1 MNSSLGSEIVTGFIG
16 EVEGYLPDMSRC
28 LQTLQQDRAHRPSLA
43 ELHRIT
49 HTIKGAA
56 AMVGLDDLS
65 GIGEVLEKVMEKV
78 LGTALTLDDE
88 TITLLGDAT
97 RRIDSYCMMQRSG
110 KPDDGRLFQK
120 TVAEIE
126 KKLCKSSKNGVGSGE
141 LEDSPEGYN
150 PEAILF
156 EEGGEEGNLPEATPD
171 ALDNDLGSAEDNT
184 QVSGDAEPESFLDEI
199 TLSVAPAEAD
209 VEDELLFQDIE
220 EEEEDDLFGSAVTEP
235 SDLPGAEEIDPE
247 LLQCFSEET
256 DEHLENIDDCLNSLG
271 VRITDS
277 VALTPSTQETLH
289 SLRRSVHTLKGAAA
303 VIGIEQV
310 AAWGHD
316 FEDFLD
322 WLHDEAR
329 KLDPSA
335 VAALREGA
343 DLLASLAEEPT
354 RPAEKEK
361 QRITVKFAEITE
373 AFSSGSAV
381 AENDKSEETASSL
394 LFDEAENP
402 LYPSQESQDSEEA
415 EEADSFFDEIASS
428 VSSVSPA
435 EENAADRL
443 FLQDVEEEEEK
454 EDDLFGSALTEPSDL
469 PGAEEIDPE
478 LLQCFSEET
487 DEHLKNIDHCLN
499 SLGVRITDSVELT
512 PSTQETLHSLRR
524 SVHTLKGAAAVIGI
538 EQVAAWG
545 HDFEDFL
552 DWLHDEARKLD
563 PSVVAALRDGADL
576 LASLAEEPTHPAEKE
591 KQRITVKFAE
601 ITEAFSSG
609 FAADENDKGEE
620 NTSSLVLDE
629 ENSVADFFTEADCE
643 ESEEADAGN
652 LFDEISSPDPP
663 AEEAMEGELLF
674 QDVAEEED
682 NLFGSVVAGPTESP
696 EDQAFFPEEEGVP
709 EELQAA
715 EETGREGGEEADN
728 FFDEVPVDTPDGAE
742 AAFESLPDISGSD
755 EQAVG
760 EDIDE
765 ELLRCFHEEAEEHLD
780 NIDRQLNHLGMTI
793 SGATKLSD
801 IKRSSLHSIRRSVHT
816 LKGAS
821 AVIGIEQIA
830 AWGHDFEDFLDW
842 LHDEARSIHPEAVE
856 AMQEGAD
863 ILVRLVRDPNCSVR
877 ADQQGVLGKF
887 TRITTGDIGKLSID
901 DRDGI
906 DNTDDINEGPA
917 EDADVSLPFDHVSG
931 EKTKTAPARQSRIRK
946 TATLRVD
953 VNRIDQMVGLSG
965 DMVINLSSFEDSM
978 DATSVTMKELD
989 MILQRL
995 KNINS
1000 SLEAGYELASIPHLG
1015 SQDDLRASGI
1025 TEDFDPLEMDRYSE
1039 LNILIRSLSEAV
1051 SDLDSIMAQNALD
1064 NVAWQKTV
1072 ERQGM
1077 VLKELQ
1083 NRMIGVRMTPLST
1096 LSSRMHRTVREAER
1110 TTGHPSRL
1118 TIDGESIMMDSRV
1131 WDVMADPLMHI
1142 LRNAV
1147 AHGGSLPQKAGWE
1160 SLSVT
1165 IQATRKGGLCT
1176 LRVSDDGKGLDYEA
1190 IRVKGMKLY
1199 PNDRI
1204 NLMSHSELAELIF
1217 RHGFSSTGSI
1227 TNIAGRGVGMDVV
1240 RDAIDQLNGSIE
1252 LISEQGRG
1260 TEFIMRLPVA
1270 VAQLPAIL
1278 ARFGTRIYA
1287 VPMHDVASVARVA
1300 PEEKTGREY
1309 TFEGETVPL
1318 LHPAE
1323 VPGFETG
1330 TGYIEEHLA
1339 EDDQALLIV
1348 HAGRKRAAVLCEQL
1362 IGQRDI
1368 VFKNLGTHLHNVP
1381 CISGVT
1387 IMGNGDLIP
1396 ILQVEEFL
1404 RKWTSVI
1411 KRPDESFTAGPV
1423 KERGPLRILVVDDS
1437 ISVRKVVSNFIT
1449 QQGWIPVAAR
1459 NGIEAIEKIR
1469 EEKPD
1474 FILLDVEMPRMNGFE
1489 VLQTMQA
1496 QPELRDIPVA
1506 MLTSRSAD
1514 KYQEKARELGARGF
1528 MTKPFKADEVIR
1540 FIRKETADE

>member
-1 MNSSLGSEIVTGFIG
+1 FLGSV
-16 EVEGYLPDMSRC
+16 
-28 LQTLQQDRAHRPSLA
+28 
-43 ELHRIT
+43 
-49 HTIKGAA
+49 
-56 AMVGLDDLS
+56 
-65 GIGEVLEKVMEKV
+65 
-78 LGTALTLDDE
+78 
-88 TITLLGDAT
+88 
-97 RRIDSYCMMQRSG
+97 
-110 KPDDGRLFQK
+110 
-120 TVAEIE
+120 
-126 KKLCKSSKNGVGSGE
+126 
-141 LEDSPEGYN
+141 
-150 PEAILF
+150 
-156 EEGGEEGNLPEATPD
+156 
-171 ALDNDLGSAEDNT
+171 
-184 QVSGDAEPESFLDEI
+184 
-199 TLSVAPAEAD
+199 
-209 VEDELLFQDIE
+209 
-220 EEEEDDLFGSAVTEP
+220 VTEP

-256 DEHLENIDDCLNSLG
+256 DEHLENIDDCLNHLG

-277 VALTPSTQETLH
+277 VALTPSTQEALH

-329 KLDPSA
+329 RLDPSA
-335 VAALREGA
+335 VAALRDGA

-361 QRITVKFAEITE
+361 QRITAKFAEITE
-373 AFSSGSAV
+373 AFSSGSA
-381 AENDKSEETASSL
+381 AGENDKGEETVSSL
-394 LFDEAENP
+394 LLDKADNA
-402 LYPSQESQDSEEA
+402 LDPSRESRDSAADFFIEDCGEET
-415 EEADSFFDEIASS
+415 EEADSFFDEFASPASS
-428 VSSVSPA
+428 VAPV
-435 EENAADRL
+435 
-443 FLQDVEEEEEK
+443 
-454 EDDLFGSALTEPSDL
+454 
-469 PGAEEIDPE
+469 
-478 LLQCFSEET
+478 
-487 DEHLKNIDHCLN
+487 
-499 SLGVRITDSVELT
+499 
-512 PSTQETLHSLRR
+512 
-524 SVHTLKGAAAVIGI
+524 
-538 EQVAAWG
+538 
-545 HDFEDFL
+545 
-552 DWLHDEARKLD
+552 
-563 PSVVAALRDGADL
+563 
-576 LASLAEEPTHPAEKE
+576 
-591 KQRITVKFAE
+591 
-601 ITEAFSSG
+601 
-609 FAADENDKGEE
+609 
-620 NTSSLVLDE
+620 
-629 ENSVADFFTEADCE
+629 
-643 ESEEADAGN
+643 
-652 LFDEISSPDPP
+652 
-663 AEEAMEGELLF
+663 EEAMDDELLL
-674 QDVAEEED
+674 QDADEED
-682 NLFGSVVAGPTESP
+682 DFLGSVVAGLSGSP

-709 EELQAA
+709 EELQTAD
-715 EETGREGGEEADN
+715 ETGRDGGEGADN
-728 FFDEVPVDTPDGAE
+728 FFDEVPVDTPDGTE
-742 AAFESLPDISGSD
+742 AAVEFLSEISGFG
-755 EQAVG
+755 EQAAE

-801 IKRSSLHSIRRSVHT
+801 LKRSSLHSIRRSVHT
-816 LKGAS
+816 INKGAS
-821 AVIGIEQIA
+821 AVIGIEQVA
-830 AWGHDFEDFLDW
+830 AWGHNFEDFLDW
-842 LHDEARSIHPEAVE
+842 LHDEARSIHPEVVE

-863 ILVRLVRDPNCSVR
+863 IFVRLVRDPNCSVR
-877 ADQQGVLGKF
+877 ADQQGVLGTF

-901 DRDGI
+901 DSD
-906 DNTDDINEGPA
+906 DSDDTDDSDEGTA
-917 EDADVSLPFDHVSG
+917 EDTDVALPSDHVSG
-931 EKTKTAPARQSRIRK
+931 EKTTTAPARQSRIRK
-946 TATLRVD
+946 SATLRVD

-978 DATSVTMKELD
+978 DATSGTMKELD

-1118 TIDGESIMMDSRV
+1118 TIDGESIMMDTRV

-1204 NLMSHSELAELIF
+1204 NLMSDSELAELIF

-1252 LISEQGRG
+1252 LISERGRG

-1287 VPMHDVASVARVA
+1287 IPLHDVASVARVA

-1368 VFKNLGTHLHNVP
+1368 VFKDLGTHLHNVP

-1396 ILQVEEFL
+1396 ILQMEELL

-1411 KRPDESFTAGPV
+1411 KRPDERFTAGPV

-1540 FIRKETADE
+1540 FIRKETADEEV